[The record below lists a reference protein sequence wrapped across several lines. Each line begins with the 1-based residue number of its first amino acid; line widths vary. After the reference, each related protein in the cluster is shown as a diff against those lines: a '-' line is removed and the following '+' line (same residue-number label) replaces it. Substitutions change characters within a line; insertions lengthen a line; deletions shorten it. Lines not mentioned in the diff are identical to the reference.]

1 MELAFVE
8 KKVRD
13 LCAKQ
18 VPLDRRLGHER
29 AEALR
34 RRLADLRAARFIDDL
49 LLDAPYPIDD
59 SGRMAL
65 PVCEGL
71 RIVFCANHRSAVVDG
86 DGKIDWLRVTRLK
99 IIDIE
104 GTHDKS

>member
-13 LCAKQ
+13 LCARRA
-18 VPLDRRLGHER
+18 PLDRLLGPER
-29 AEALR
+29 AEVLR
-34 RRLADLRAARFIDDL
+34 HRLADLRAARSIHDL
-49 LLDAPYPIDD
+49 LLEPPCPIDD

-65 PVCEGL
+65 SVAEGL
-71 RIVFCANHRSAVVDG
+71 RIVFCPNHRQPAVDA
-86 DGKIDWLRVTRLK
+86 DGKIDWSRVSRLK

-104 GTHDKS
+104 GAHD